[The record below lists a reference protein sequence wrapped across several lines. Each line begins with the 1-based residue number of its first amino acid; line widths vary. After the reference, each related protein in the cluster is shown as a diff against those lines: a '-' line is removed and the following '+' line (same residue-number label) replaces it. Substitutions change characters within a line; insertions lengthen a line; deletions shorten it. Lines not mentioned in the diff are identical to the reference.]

1 MKPTNVGCQSQQN
14 VIKNKPGLTAYAR
27 NVENERDAFELF
39 FTNEIVK
46 MLLTHTN
53 KRI

>member
-1 MKPTNVGCQSQQN
+1 MKPTNVGRQSQQN

-27 NVENERDAFELF
+27 NVENERDALELF
-39 FTNEIVK
+39 FTNEIVE